1 MLRSIRWRIAIPY
14 GILILL
20 TMLGLGIFLSNFIH
34 QIYLNELEAQL
45 ANEAN
50 LIGDLLTPYLTGDST
65 PETLDDAAKRWG
77 DLVNARVTI
86 IAPDGRVIGESQENR
101 ATMDN
106 HLNRPEVSAALSRNQ
121 GSSIRFSNTAGYDML
136 YYAILI
142 KVHDQASAVLRLAL
156 PLQAVDARVAGLQL
170 ALTGIT
176 LLVTAIALLLTIQIA
191 NQTTR
196 PIRELTKAS
205 NRMASGDLDIHLSI
219 PTDDDIG
226 QLSRAVNRMAAQLR
240 SELEALQ
247 TERGKLTAILGQMTD
262 GLIMVDH
269 LGIVQMINAAS
280 EGMFSVE
287 KGQAIGQSLAGV
299 VRQHQIVELWG
310 QTQESGEVQSITF
323 EVSARRVYLQGIAV
337 PMQQELAGNTL
348 LLFQNLTRQRY
359 LETVRQDFVSNISH
373 ELRTPLAALK
383 ALTETLQES
392 ALDDPPAAQRFIQ
405 RIEIEVD
412 SLSQIVSELL
422 ELSRI
427 ESGRVPL
434 NLRPISAVKIIAPA
448 VERLHLQAERAG
460 LEVSVDCPENLPL
473 VSADPSRL
481 EQVVVNLL
489 HNAIK
494 FTPSGGHIE
503 VNARLAPDAILF
515 SVHDTG
521 IGIAEDDL
529 PRIFERFFKADRARS
544 GGGTGLGLAI
554 ARHLVEAHGGKIWV
568 ESTEGKGSTFSFFI
582 PIIK

>member
-1 MLRSIRWRIAIPY
+1 
-14 GILILL
+14 L
-20 TMLGLGIFLSNFIH
+20 TDN
-34 QIYLNELEAQL
+34 
-45 ANEAN
+45 
-50 LIGDLLTPYLTGDST
+50 ST
-65 PETLDDAAKRWG
+65 PETLDRAAKHWG
-77 DLVNARVTI
+77 DLVKARITI

-106 HLNRPEVSAALSRNQ
+106 HLNRPEVIAALSHNQ
-121 GSSIRFSNTAGYDML
+121 GSSIRHSDTAGYDML
-136 YYAILI
+136 YYATLI
-142 KVHDQASAVLRLAL
+142 EIHNQTAAVLRLAL
-156 PLQAVDARVAGLQL
+156 PLQAVDARIAGLQQAL
-170 ALTGIT
+170 AGIT
-176 LLVTAIALLLTIQIA
+176 LLVTVIALLLTVLIA

-196 PIRELTKAS
+196 PIRELTEAS
-205 NRMASGDLDIHLSI
+205 HRMANGDLDIHFSI

-226 QLSRAVNRMAAQLR
+226 QLSRALNRMAAQLR
-240 SELEALQ
+240 SEVEALQ

-262 GLIMVDH
+262 GLVMVDH
-269 LGIVQMINAAS
+269 LGIVQMINPAAES
-280 EGMFSVE
+280 MFNVE
-287 KGQAIGQSLAGV
+287 KEQAIGQSLAGV
-299 VRQHQIVELWG
+299 LRQHQIVELWKH
-310 QTQESGEVQSITF
+310 TQESGEIQNTAF
-323 EVSARRVYLQGIAV
+323 EVSTRRVYLQGIAV

-392 ALDDPPAAQRFIQ
+392 ALDDPPAARLFIQ
-405 RIEIEVD
+405 RMESEVD

-434 NLRPISAVKIIAPA
+434 NLRPTQAAKIIAPA
-448 VERLHLQAERAG
+448 VERLNLQAERAG
-460 LEVSVDCPENLPL
+460 LEVSVDCPEDLPL
-473 VSADPSRL
+473 ISADPSRL

-494 FTPSGGHIE
+494 FTPSGGHIG
-503 VNARLAPDAILF
+503 VSARLMPGAIVF

-568 ESTEGKGSTFSFFI
+568 ESTEGKGSTFSFSI
-582 PIIK
+582 PLVT